1 MDKII
6 LALLLMRNR
15 TIYDIR
21 EKFEN
26 RLNLMY
32 SSSMGSIQ
40 AAIKKLLS
48 EEMIVFSE
56 CVENGRRK
64 KLYQI
69 TERGRREFYEW
80 INSPF
85 KSAQSKNPDLAK
97 LYFMGLSDP
106 ENRRE
111 RIKAYISSL
120 EEYRRALREI
130 YQEGV
135 NLSPPDEYAE
145 LYRFQL
151 ITVRY
156 GVDSVGFEIRWLKK
170 LLTELEG
177 NA

>member
-6 LALLLMRNR
+6 LALLLVQNR

-21 EKFEN
+21 ERFEN

-40 AAIKKLLS
+40 VAIKKLLS

-56 CVENGRRK
+56 RVENGRRK
-64 KLYQI
+64 KLYEI

-85 KSAQSKNPDLAK
+85 KSVQSKNPELAK

-106 ENRRE
+106 ENRRA
-111 RIKAYISSL
+111 RIKAHISSL
-120 EEYRRALREI
+120 EAYRRTLREI
-130 YQEGV
+130 YREGMS
-135 NLSPPDEYAE
+135 LSPPDEFAE
-145 LYRFQL
+145 LHRFQL
-151 ITVRY
+151 ITVRF
-156 GVDSVGFEIRWLKK
+156 GVDSTGFEIRWLKK
-170 LLTELEG
+170 LLKELEE
-177 NA
+177 NT